1 MNSQAF
7 WYIARSSGLLAWALM
22 TASVVLGIIMGARLV
37 KAPSK
42 AWQTDLHRFLGGLSV
57 VFVGVHIFGLVADSY
72 VHFGWSEVLIPF
84 ASSWHPAAVA
94 GGVVAMYLLVAV
106 EITSLLRKHL
116 SKTLWKG
123 VHFAS
128 YPMFALTTLHAI
140 TAGTDTRTTL
150 VTLLVA
156 TGVIVIGALTVTRLH
171 AAETQLDE
179 REARKNR
186 LAGLSARATERR
198 VPTA

>member
-1 MNSQAF
+1 
-7 WYIARSSGLLAWALM
+7 
-22 TASVVLGIIMGARLV
+22 
-37 KAPSK
+37 
-42 AWQTDLHRFLGGLSV
+42 
-57 VFVGVHIFGLVADSY
+57 VFVGVHVLGLVADSY

-116 SKTLWKG
+116 SKALWKG

-150 VTLLVA
+150 MTLLVA
-156 TGVIVIGALTVTRLH
+156 TGVIVIGALTVARLH

-186 LAGLSARATERR
+186 LAGLSARAAYRR